1 MKNRREYDSALAA
14 EYALGTLRG
23 LARMRFERRFRRDPR
38 LAADVASW
46 QSLFTQLDNQ
56 LAPLEPPERVWKRL
70 ELELPLINIRHIK
83 RNRWSYMGWALAACL
98 AAILIVPRLWVESPT
113 AIPIAVLSN
122 SQQNS
127 QWVVS
132 LEKSTR
138 YLTLTP
144 LNPVVVSS
152 NNSLEL
158 WSIPAGEKPHS
169 LGLLN
174 AQGPTQ
180 LRLAENQLADHSLLA
195 ISLEPH
201 GGSPTGQPTGA
212 VLFSGPLQ
220 NL

>member
-70 ELELPLINIRHIK
+70 ELELPQINIRHIK

-138 YLTLTP
+138 HLTLTP

>member
-23 LARMRFERRFRRDPR
+23 LARMRFERRVRRDPR

-46 QSLFTQLDNQ
+46 QSLFTQLDNR
-56 LAPLEPPERVWKRL
+56 LAPLAPPERVWKRL
-70 ELELPLINIRHIK
+70 VLELPPINVRHI
-83 RNRWSYMGWALAACL
+83 NRHRWLYAGWAIAACL
-98 AAILIVPRLWVESPT
+98 AAVLIIPRLLVEPPS
-113 AIPIAVLSN
+113 AIPVAVLSN
-122 SQQNS
+122 RQQSS

-138 YLTLTP
+138 HLTLTP
-144 LNPVVVSS
+144 LNPIEVSH

-158 WSIPAGEKPHS
+158 WRIPDGKKPQS

-174 AQGPTQ
+174 ASGPTQ
-180 LRLAENQLADHSLLA
+180 LQLAENQLDGHSLLA

-201 GGSPTGQPTGA
+201 GGSPTGQPTGS
-212 VLFSGPLQ
+212 VLFSGPIQ

>member
-23 LARMRFERRFRRDPR
+23 LARMRFERRVRRDPL

-70 ELELPLINIRHIK
+70 ELQLPPINIRHMK
-83 RNRWSYMGWALAACL
+83 RNPWSYAGWAVAAGL
-98 AAILIVPRLWVESPT
+98 AAILLIPRLLVEPPT
-113 AIPIAVLSN
+113 AIPVAVLSN
-122 SQQNS
+122 SQQS
-127 QWVVS
+127 GQWVVS
-132 LEKSTR
+132 LDKSTR
-138 YLTLTP
+138 SLTLTP
-144 LNPVVVSS
+144 LNPVTV
-152 NNSLEL
+152 NDTNSLEL

-174 AQGPTQ
+174 TQGPTK
-180 LRLAENQLADHSLLA
+180 LTLAENQLAGNSLLA

>member
-1 MKNRREYDSALAA
+1 MKNRSEYHSALAA

-23 LARMRFERRFRRDPR
+23 LARMRFERKARRDPL
-38 LAADVASW
+38 LAADVANW
-46 QSLFTQLDNQ
+46 QRLLTQLDNQ
-56 LAPLEPPERVWKRL
+56 LTPLTPPEQVWKRL
-70 ELELPLINIRHIK
+70 QLQLPPPNVRHLK
-83 RNRWSYMGWALAACL
+83 RTPWSYVGWAVAACL
-98 AAILIVPRLWVESPT
+98 AAILLIPRLLVEPPAT
-113 AIPIAVLSN
+113 IPVAVLSN
-122 SQQNS
+122 SQQS
-127 QWVVS
+127 AQWVVS

-138 YLTLTP
+138 SLTLTP
-144 LNPVVVSS
+144 LNPVAVSDTH
-152 NNSLEL
+152 SLEL

-174 AQGPTQ
+174 TQGPTQ
-180 LRLAENQLADHSLLA
+180 LTLAENQLTAHSLLA

>member
-23 LARMRFERRFRRDPR
+23 LARMRFERRIRRDPR

-56 LAPLEPPERVWKRL
+56 LAPLEPPELVWKRL
-70 ELELPLINIRHIK
+70 ELQLPPLNVRHIK
-83 RNRWSYMGWALAACL
+83 RNPWSYVGWAAAAGL
-98 AAILIVPRLWVESPT
+98 AAILLIPHLLVEPPVT
-113 AIPIAVLSN
+113 TPVAVLSN
-122 SQQNS
+122 SQQSS

-138 YLTLTP
+138 NLTLTP
-144 LNPVVVSS
+144 LNPVAISDTK
-152 NNSLEL
+152 SLEL
-158 WSIPAGEKPHS
+158 WSIPTGGKPHS

-174 AQGPTQ
+174 TQGPTQ
-180 LRLAENQLADHSLLA
+180 LTLTENPLTGHSLLA

>member
-70 ELELPLINIRHIK
+70 ELELPQINIRHIK

-138 YLTLTP
+138 HLTLTP

-158 WSIPAGEKPHS
+158 WSIPTGEKPHS

>member
-1 MKNRREYDSALAA
+1 
-14 EYALGTLRG
+14 
-23 LARMRFERRFRRDPR
+23 MRFERRIRRDPR

-56 LAPLEPPERVWKRL
+56 LAPLEPPELVWKRL
-70 ELELPLINIRHIK
+70 ELQLPPLNVRHIK
-83 RNRWSYMGWALAACL
+83 RNPWSYVGWAVAAGL
-98 AAILIVPRLWVESPT
+98 AAILLIPRLLVESPVT
-113 AIPIAVLSN
+113 TPVAVLSN
-122 SQQNS
+122 SQQSS

-138 YLTLTP
+138 SLTLTP
-144 LNPVVVSS
+144 LNPVTISDT
-152 NNSLEL
+152 NSLEL
-158 WSIPAGEKPHS
+158 WSIPTGGKPHS

-174 AQGPTQ
+174 TQGPTQ
-180 LRLAENQLADHSLLA
+180 LTLAENQLTGHSLLA

>member
-23 LARMRFERRFRRDPR
+23 LAQMRFKRRIRRDPR
-38 LAADVASW
+38 LAVDVARW

-56 LAPLEPPERVWKRL
+56 LTPLEPPERVWKRL
-70 ELELPLINIRHIK
+70 ELQLPPLNVRHIK
-83 RNRWSYMGWALAACL
+83 PNRWSYLGWAVAAGLAAL
-98 AAILIVPRLWVESPT
+98 LVIPRLLVEPPL
-113 AIPIAVLSN
+113 AVPVAVLSN
-122 SQQNS
+122 SQQNG

-138 YLTLTP
+138 NLTLTP
-144 LNPVVVSS
+144 LNPIAVSN

-174 AQGPTQ
+174 THGPTH
-180 LRLAENQLADHSLLA
+180 LILAENQLSGNSLLA

>member
-23 LARMRFERRFRRDPR
+23 LARMRFERRIRRDPR

-46 QSLFTQLDNQ
+46 QSLLTQLDNQ
-56 LAPLEPPERVWKRL
+56 LAPLEPPELVWKRL
-70 ELELPLINIRHIK
+70 ELQLPPLNVRHIK
-83 RNRWSYMGWALAACL
+83 RNPWSYVGWAVAAGL
-98 AAILIVPRLWVESPT
+98 AAILLIPRLLVEPPVT
-113 AIPIAVLSN
+113 TPVAVLSN
-122 SQQNS
+122 SQQS
-127 QWVVS
+127 GQWVVS
-132 LEKSTR
+132 VEKSTR
-138 YLTLTP
+138 SLTLTP
-144 LNPVVVSS
+144 LNPVAISDTK
-152 NNSLEL
+152 SLEL

-174 AQGPTQ
+174 TQGPTQ
-180 LRLAENQLADHSLLA
+180 LTLAENQLTGHSLLA

-201 GGSPTGQPTGA
+201 GGSPSGQPTGA

>member
-23 LARMRFERRFRRDPR
+23 LARLHFERRFRRDPQ

-46 QSLFTQLDNQ
+46 QRLFTQLDNQ

-70 ELELPLINIRHIK
+70 ELELPPINLRHIK
-83 RNRWSYMGWALAACL
+83 RNRWSYLGWAVAAALAAVL
-98 AAILIVPRLWVESPT
+98 VIPRLLVEPPT
-113 AIPIAVLSN
+113 SVPVAVLSN
-122 SQQNS
+122 SQQS
-127 QWVVS
+127 GQWVVS

-138 YLTLTP
+138 SLTLTP
-144 LNPVVVSS
+144 LNPVVVSER
-152 NNSLEL
+152 NSLEL

-174 AQGPTQ
+174 THGPTQ
-180 LRLAENQLADHSLLA
+180 LTLTENQLMANSLLA

>member
-1 MKNRREYDSALAA
+1 MCATSDEIVGRMWVGRSPLAS
-14 EYALGTLRG
+14 
-23 LARMRFERRFRRDPR
+23 PR
-38 LAADVASW
+38 
-46 QSLFTQLDNQ
+46 SLSC
-56 LAPLEPPERVWKRL
+56 RVCWW
-70 ELELPLINIRHIK
+70 P
-83 RNRWSYMGWALAACL
+83 
-98 AAILIVPRLWVESPT
+98 PT

-138 YLTLTP
+138 NLTLTP
-144 LNPVVVSS
+144 LNPVAVSS

-174 AQGPTQ
+174 TSGPTQ
-180 LRLAENQLADHSLLA
+180 LILAENQLTDNSLLA

>member
-23 LARMRFERRFRRDPR
+23 LARMRFTRRIHRDPQ

-56 LAPLEPPERVWKRL
+56 LAPLAPPERVWKRL
-70 ELELPLINIRHIK
+70 ELQLPPINIRLVNN
-83 RNRWSYMGWALAACL
+83 NRWPYLGWAVAAALAVFL
-98 AAILIVPRLWVESPT
+98 LIPRLLVSPPT
-113 AIPIAVLSN
+113 TLPVAVLSN
-122 SQQNS
+122 SQQTS
-127 QWVVS
+127 QWVVT

-138 YLTLTP
+138 SLTLTP
-144 LNPVVVSS
+144 LNLVAISDS
-152 NNSLEL
+152 NSLEL
-158 WSIPAGEKPHS
+158 WRIPAGEKPHS

-174 AQGPTQ
+174 TQGPTH
-180 LRLAENQLADHSLLA
+180 LTLAENQLTGDSLLA

>member
-70 ELELPLINIRHIK
+70 ELELPQINVRHIK
-83 RNRWSYMGWALAACL
+83 RNRWSYAGWAVAAGLAAL
-98 AAILIVPRLWVESPT
+98 LIVPRLMVEAPT

-138 YLTLTP
+138 HLTLTP
-144 LNPVVVSS
+144 LHPIAVSS

>member
-23 LARMRFERRFRRDPR
+23 LARMRFERRVRRDPR

-70 ELELPLINIRHIK
+70 ELQLPPINIRHMK
-83 RNRWSYMGWALAACL
+83 RNPWSYVGWAIAAGL
-98 AAILIVPRLWVESPT
+98 AAILLIPRLLVEPPA
-113 AIPIAVLSN
+113 AIPVAVLSN
-122 SQQNS
+122 SQQS
-127 QWVVS
+127 GQWVVS
-132 LEKSTR
+132 LDKSTR
-138 YLTLTP
+138 SLTLTP
-144 LNPVVVSS
+144 LNPVTVSDT
-152 NNSLEL
+152 NSLEL

-174 AQGPTQ
+174 TQGPTQ
-180 LRLAENQLADHSLLA
+180 LTLAENQLAGNSLLA

>member
-23 LARMRFERRFRRDPR
+23 LARIRFERRVRRDAR

-56 LAPLEPPERVWKRL
+56 LTPLAPPERVWKRL
-70 ELELPLINIRHIK
+70 ELQLPPINVRHIK
-83 RNRWSYMGWALAACL
+83 RNRWSYIGWAVAAGLAAML
-98 AAILIVPRLWVESPT
+98 VIPRLLVEPPT
-113 AIPIAVLSN
+113 AIPVAVLSN
-122 SQQNS
+122 SQQS
-127 QWVVS
+127 GQWVVS

-138 YLTLTP
+138 SLTLTP
-144 LNPVVVSS
+144 LNPIAVSD

-158 WSIPAGEKPHS
+158 WTIPAGEKPHS

-174 AQGPTQ
+174 PHGPTQ
-180 LRLAENQLADHSLLA
+180 LALAGNQLSGNSLLA

-220 NL
+220 NM